1 MTRASHIIC
10 ALLVVLIVL
19 TAQSAAAA
27 RTMPDATG
35 QMVICT
41 GTGPMMIFVD
51 ADGMPTGAP
60 QICPEYALSLI
71 VAVAPAA
78 LSMSAQGVWFEL
90 RSEEHGWKQAAL
102 RRAVPNARAP
112 PVLD

>member
-1 MTRASHIIC
+1 MTRASHIIRG
-10 ALLVVLIVL
+10 LLVALIVL

-27 RTMPDATG
+27 RMMPDATG

-41 GTGPMMIFVD
+41 GTGPMMIHVG
-51 ADGMPTGAP
+51 ADGMPTSAP

-78 LSMSAQGVWFEL
+78 LSMSARGIWFEL
-90 RSEEHGWKQAAL
+90 RAVEHGWKQATL